1 MCADHKEYS
10 KIGSSRYS
18 SKMKQENRRRIGKK
32 IVVAGL
38 RTSDNDDE
46 MFAVVTKML
55 GNCMCEV
62 RCADNIE
69 RLCIIRKKFTK
80 RQKQR
85 NQVAIGVTIMVGLRD
100 WEKNEKSRIPK
111 CDLLEV
117 YNESELRKLK
127 QRGAINFE
135 NITHKSIV
143 TENDEIE
150 FDTSD
155 KNNVNIEQQLAN
167 LDIDVG
173 QQPNRNYDDTFSSD
187 ESDEDINIDD
197 I

>member
-1 MCADHKEYS
+1 MCADNREYNT

-18 SKMKQENRRRIGKK
+18 SKMKQENRRRVGKK

-55 GNCMCEV
+55 GNGMCEV
-62 RCADNIE
+62 KCSDNIE
-69 RLCIIRKKFTK
+69 RLCIIRKKFTG

-85 NQVAIGVTIMVGLRD
+85 NQVAIGVTVMVGLRD

-127 QRGAINFE
+127 QRGAISFE

-143 TENDEIE
+143 TEDNEIE

-155 KNNVNIEQQLAN
+155 RSNINQQLAN

>member
-1 MCADHKEYS
+1 M
-10 KIGSSRYS
+10 KI
-18 SKMKQENRRRIGKK
+18 
-32 IVVAGL
+32 
-38 RTSDNDDE
+38 
-46 MFAVVTKML
+46 
-55 GNCMCEV
+55 
-62 RCADNIE
+62 
-69 RLCIIRKKFTK
+69 
-80 RQKQR
+80 
-85 NQVAIGVTIMVGLRD
+85 AIP
-100 WEKNEKSRIPK
+100 N
-111 CDLLEV
+111 DLLEV

-173 QQPNRNYDDTFSSD
+173 QQPNKTMMIHFQVMKVMKILILMIFNPIIKSR
-187 ESDEDINIDD
+187 
-197 I
+197 

>member
-1 MCADHKEYS
+1 MCADHKEFG
-10 KIGSSRYS
+10 KIGTSRYS
-18 SKMKQENRRRIGKK
+18 SKLKQDNRRRIGKNV
-32 IVVAGL
+32 VVAGL
-38 RTSDNDDE
+38 RTLENQAE
-46 MFAVVTKML
+46 CFAVVTKML
-55 GNCMCEV
+55 GNSMCEV
-62 RCADNIE
+62 RCSDNVE
-69 RLCIIRKKFTK
+69 RLCMIRKKFSG

-100 WEKNEKSRIPK
+100 WEKNEKSRLQK

-117 YNESELRKLK
+117 YTESELRKLK
-127 QRGAINFE
+127 QRGAINLE
-135 NITHKSIV
+135 NITHNSIV
-143 TENDEIE
+143 TEDDEIE

-155 KNNVNIEQQLAN
+155 RTNDKLQQQLAN

-187 ESDEDINIDD
+187 EDVNIDD